1 MFSALGQK
9 LGSQVSPQGL
19 QSIQLLI
26 GELRAAAYAGLR
38 NLVQPFLSIA
48 RGTDPGAGAG
58 NAQPRNSAFSR
69 FITRVKSLPMV

>member
-26 GELRAAAYAGLR
+26 EELRAAAYAGLR

-48 RGTDPGAGAG
+48 RGIAARIADHNLLHPGL
-58 NAQPRNSAFSR
+58 QQ
-69 FITRVKSLPMV
+69 